1 MMQQEFL
8 LSWGGHSLKLGART
22 RIMGILNVTPNS
34 FSDGG
39 KFFSLDRALA
49 QAEQLI
55 VDGADILDIG
65 GESTRPFSEAVDP
78 DEEIRRVVPVIDYLA
93 KKISIPISID
103 TTKAAVAERA
113 INAGASIIND
123 ISALHFDPHMA
134 AVAAKHDCLLILM
147 HMKGTPRDMQVAPR
161 YDDLIG
167 EVRTYLADAVAQ
179 AEAAGVHKNKMILDP
194 GIGFGKTV
202 DHNLIL
208 IDQLREL
215 QSLALPLLL
224 GSSRKAFI
232 RKLLAPISDSEPS
245 PDHPLVET
253 GTQASVAAGILAGAH
268 IVRVHNVANTRATV
282 QIIDA
287 IRNCR

>member
-147 HMKGTPRDMQVAPR
+147 HMKGTPRDMQVSPR

-232 RKLLAPISDSEPS
+232 RKLLAPISDSEPL

-282 QIIDA
+282 QVIDA
-287 IRNCR
+287 IRNSR

>member
-78 DEEIRRVVPVIDYLA
+78 DEEIRRVVPVINYLA

-113 INAGASIIND
+113 MNAGASIIND

-208 IDQLREL
+208 IDQLHEL